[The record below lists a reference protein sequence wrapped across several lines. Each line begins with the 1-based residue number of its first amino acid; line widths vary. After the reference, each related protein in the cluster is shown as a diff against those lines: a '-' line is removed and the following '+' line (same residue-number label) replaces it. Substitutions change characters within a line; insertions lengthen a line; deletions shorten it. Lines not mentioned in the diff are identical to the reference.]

1 MVFCET
7 LRLYPPA
14 TRFVKPQFLVCIPV
28 FKNTNFSYNLNI
40 ENIFKKNSVTRINR
54 SNLDEM
60 DINGIKI
67 PKETELTFPVFAIH
81 RDPEFWEEPE
91 KFDPERCVIM
101 YELGSCKN
109 LTSCVN

>member
-1 MVFCET
+1 M
-7 LRLYPPA
+7 
-14 TRFVKPQFLVCIPV
+14 K
-28 FKNTNFSYNLNI
+28 KK
-40 ENIFKKNSVTRINR
+40 FKKRYFVTRINR

-91 KFDPERCVIM
+91 KFDPERWVIM
-101 YELGSCKN
+101 YESGSCKN
-109 LTSCVN
+109 TTSCVN